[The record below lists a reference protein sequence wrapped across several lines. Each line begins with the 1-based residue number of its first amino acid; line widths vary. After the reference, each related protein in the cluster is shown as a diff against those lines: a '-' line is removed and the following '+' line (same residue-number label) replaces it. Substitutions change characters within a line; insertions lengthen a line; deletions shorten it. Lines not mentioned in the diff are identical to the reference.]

1 MQSRY
6 LKTLI
11 MAVDTGS
18 FSRAAEVLHI
28 TQSAASQRIKFL
40 EEQFGH
46 TLLDRS
52 GPLLTPTEAGQ
63 LVIEKARFI
72 LAKEQELEEEL
83 KRLGGKKRLSLCCTP
98 TFGMAYLPAV
108 LNDFI
113 RRNADMTDLKFIFQQ
128 PEQALR
134 GLQENTF
141 DLAILEHCDDCE
153 LPALRAFP
161 LPEDELVVIS
171 APALGLPESTIEV
184 RDLLRHRLYARKDGC
199 SSKQLLRQNL
209 ARHRRELDEFQSV
222 VVSDDLRF
230 TIQAVAGGGGI
241 SFVSRS
247 LVDLQV
253 KSGTLRA
260 SHVRNFD
267 HFRRRSVLLHE
278 SRLGDSL
285 LESFLQCVLAV
296 LPKNPQ
302 NF

>member
-1 MQSRY
+1 MQTRY
-6 LKTLI
+6 LKTLV

-18 FSRAAEVLHI
+18 FSRAAEALHI

-40 EEQFGH
+40 EELFGH

-52 GPLLTPTEAGQ
+52 APLLSPTEAGQ

-72 LAKEQELEEEL
+72 LAKELELEEEL
-83 KRLGGKKRLSLCCTP
+83 KRLGGKKCLSLCCTP
-98 TFGMAYLPAV
+98 TFGMAYLPSV

-113 RRNADMTDLKFIFQQ
+113 RRNADMADLKFIFQQ
-128 PEQALR
+128 PEQALK
-134 GLQENTF
+134 GLRENIF
-141 DLAILEHCDDCE
+141 DLAVLEHCDDCDQE
-153 LPALRAFP
+153 TLRAFP

-171 APALGLPESTIEV
+171 APTLGLPETTIEV
-184 RDLLRHRLYARKDGC
+184 TDLLQHRLYARKDGC

-209 ARHRRELDEFQSV
+209 ARHGREINEFQSV

-230 TIQAVAGGGGI
+230 TIQAVTGGGGV

-247 LVDLQV
+247 IVAPQV
-253 KSGTLRA
+253 QSGTLRA
-260 SHVRNFD
+260 SHVRGFD

-278 SRLGDSL
+278 TRLDDPL
-285 LESFLQCVLAV
+285 LQGFLQCLFAV
-296 LPKNPQ
+296 LPTPP